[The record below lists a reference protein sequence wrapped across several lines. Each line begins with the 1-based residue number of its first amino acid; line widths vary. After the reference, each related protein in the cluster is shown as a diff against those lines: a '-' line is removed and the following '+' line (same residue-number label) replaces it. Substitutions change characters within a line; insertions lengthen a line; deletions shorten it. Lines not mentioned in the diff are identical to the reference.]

1 MIKNSFINEYADYDE
16 MMQVINES
24 NEVIDQAFAEYN
36 YEMNQ
41 RRINAFVESSGADI
55 YEEGV
60 VNIIES
66 IGAGIEKIFDKF
78 MELIDKVADFFREK
92 IWASK
97 SDAQKLEALLKKHPD
112 MKDEIKMAVQ
122 KGDLDVKDI
131 KSMHDVMDGTY
142 DILQKIN
149 KGEVEPSKAESMF
162 NKVIDKFNK
171 YGKPICEVIIAVG
184 GAAAAV
190 VKITSLHNNLMK
202 NKIDKADLKNQ
213 CDRIKNA
220 AAMEM
225 DEKRC
230 KNPTAAMRAKKSI
243 FDKMTA
249 TLSKNVNGQK
259 GLMAKVAGKMESLNK
274 KYSDYTTDDARAKRD
289 SARADKEAGYAKKA
303 SFFNSVKTGKSDPK
317 HDDKELEWEKR
328 KAQAQEAGKRADR
341 DSAAGK
347 NSARNTA
354 RAQQFGRDQVDEWF
368 NNNGRSGRNGKDNK
382 GWRKNHD

>member
-16 MMQVINES
+16 MMRVINES
-24 NEVIDQAFAEYN
+24 NEVINQAFAEYN

-171 YGKPICEVIIAVG
+171 YGKPICEVVIAVG

-213 CDRIKNA
+213 CERIKNA
-220 AAMEM
+220 AATEM

-230 KNPTAAMRAKKSI
+230 KNPTAAMKMKKSI

-259 GLMAKVAGKMESLNK
+259 GLMAKLAGKMESLSK
-274 KYSDYTTDDARAKRD
+274 KYDTSDKARAARNNEREKKASDY
-289 SARADKEAGYAKKA
+289 ADKA
-303 SFFNSVKTGKSDPK
+303 SFFKSVKNNSSAKADAQQSYSSGYYSNLGKSDLES
-317 HDDKELEWEKR
+317 DKQTGNIR
-328 KAQAQEAGKRADR
+328 RGGIGK
-341 DSAAGK
+341 S
-347 NSARNTA
+347 
-354 RAQQFGRDQVDEWF
+354 
-368 NNNGRSGRNGKDNK
+368 
-382 GWRKNHD
+382 